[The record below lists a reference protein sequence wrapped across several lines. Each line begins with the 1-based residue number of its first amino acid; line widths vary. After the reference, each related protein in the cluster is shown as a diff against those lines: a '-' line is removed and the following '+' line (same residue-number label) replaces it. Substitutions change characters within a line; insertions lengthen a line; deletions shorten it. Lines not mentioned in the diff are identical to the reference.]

1 MRRLKIFF
9 NSLILGMF
17 VSLIAHHFKWIGSLD
32 FEMGFFI
39 ITVLIIYL
47 FFQYFG
53 IHQGQT
59 WAMFEF
65 PETMIVS
72 LISFFTL
79 LAVYHMVP
87 LIVVLGTFFYEITN
101 VPGQFISMI
110 GIILL
115 VIWVVVLLLWGSVY
129 YFYHKQLENSQTY
142 KHISRQQKIGIVL
155 MFIILIILV
164 GGYYVFSPY
173 RTFVDTITSMLMK
186 MDIQAL
192 RSYIKNFGIWGPLI
206 SILLMVFQSVLA
218 PLPAF
223 IITLVNAY
231 LYNWYFGA
239 ALSWTG
245 AMVGALVCFYIAR
258 ALGRPLAEKV
268 ISKRALSKVDEF
280 FNDYGN
286 YTIIILRLLPFVSFD
301 EVSYGAGF
309 TDMKVN
315 KFLIATGIGQL
326 PATIVY
332 SLVGGS
338 LTGNKLLLFIG
349 GISFVVLVVLSLAM
363 KKMIQNKSGR

>member
-1 MRRLKIFF
+1 
-9 NSLILGMF
+9 
-17 VSLIAHHFKWIGSLD
+17 
-32 FEMGFFI
+32 
-39 ITVLIIYL
+39 
-47 FFQYFG
+47 
-53 IHQGQT
+53 
-59 WAMFEF
+59 
-65 PETMIVS
+65 
-72 LISFFTL
+72 
-79 LAVYHMVP
+79 
-87 LIVVLGTFFYEITN
+87 
-101 VPGQFISMI
+101 MI